1 MSVIVI
7 VGVNR
12 KGIFP
17 QEPFFFFFP
26 SYFEDLLYF
35 LTSKL
40 ASSQRCVGLEVN
52 NKWRAECGAYEEH
65 SITSFSFTKVA
76 LVWGQSWK
84 PQCLAQLEVKKRGN
98 HLQQDE
104 QSLPWLEHFNY
115 GQMGSKA
122 QSFRQVVFL
131 MQSASPGR
139 NLGWRNQMVVLM
151 MQQNLMMKYSSWGR
165 MFHHSVYL

>member
-52 NKWRAECGAYEEH
+52 NKRRAECGAYEEH

-76 LVWGQSWK
+76 LVWGQS
-84 PQCLAQLEVKKRGN
+84 
-98 HLQQDE
+98 
-104 QSLPWLEHFNY
+104 
-115 GQMGSKA
+115 
-122 QSFRQVVFL
+122 
-131 MQSASPGR
+131 
-139 NLGWRNQMVVLM
+139 
-151 MQQNLMMKYSSWGR
+151 
-165 MFHHSVYL
+165 